1 MSFTEFI
8 TFLLIGLGLS
18 FDSFAVSVSF
28 GLMKR
33 DIQFTQAALIASTL
47 AIFQALFPVAG
58 WLVGEAIKELV
69 EFGAHWI
76 AFALLCLI
84 GGKMIWES
92 RKEDSPLKN
101 SNPFQVSLVLGL
113 AVATSI
119 DALVVGLSFGVLD
132 MPILFPVII
141 IGFVTFIASMLGM
154 LFGKK
159 ISSKRSHQ
167 ALVAGGIILI
177 LIGVKILLENLY
189 L

>member
-8 TFLLIGLGLS
+8 TFLLIGIGLS
-18 FDSFAVSVSF
+18 FDSFAVSVSL

-33 DIQFTQAALIASTL
+33 DIKFNQAALIATTL
-47 AIFQALFPVAG
+47 AVFQASFPIAG
-58 WLVGEAIKELV
+58 WLVGEAIKELLA
-69 EFGAHWI
+69 FAAHWI

-84 GGKMIWES
+84 GGKMIGES
-92 RKEDSPLKN
+92 RKNDSPLKN
-101 SNPFQVSLVLGL
+101 SNPFQISLVLGL

-119 DALVVGLSFGVLD
+119 DALVVGLSFGMLD

-141 IGFVTFIASMLGM
+141 IGFVTFTASMLGM

-167 ALVAGGIILI
+167 ALVAGGVILI
-177 LIGVKILLENLY
+177 LIGVKILIENHFL
-189 L
+189 